1 MENLLDKKQLAEK
14 LKISVKTID
23 LWVRTKKGPR
33 HFKIGKLV
41 RFKVKDVEEF
51 IDNLTTEGK
60 SE

>member
-1 MENLLDKKQLAEK
+1 MDKKQLAEK
-14 LKISVKTID
+14 LNISVKTID
-23 LWVRTKKGPR
+23 LWMRSGKGPR

-51 IDNLTTEGK
+51 IENLNSEEK